1 MLIAQ
6 AVDDGGAAAGGL
18 IIFLFF
24 AAMYF
29 IPVIVAGI
37 RKVPN
42 LGSVIVINLF
52 LGWTL
57 VGWVVALAMA
67 ARSQPPQMGPVVV
80 NPAPPPQPPVGS

>member
-1 MLIAQ
+1 MWIAQ
-6 AVDDGGAAAGGL
+6 ASDGGGAAVGGL
-18 IIFLFF
+18 ILFLFI
-24 AAMYF
+24 AAVYF
-29 IPVIVAGI
+29 IPTIVAGI

-67 ARSQPPQMGPVVV
+67 ARSQPPQTGPVIV
-80 NPAPPPQPPVGS
+80 NTGATPPPPDGA